1 MLPNPL
7 HPAVVHFP
15 IVLAFLLPLF
25 AIGALIAI
33 RRGARPLRA
42 WSLPLAVGAALTL
55 SSWVAVE
62 TGEDQDERVERVVG
76 NAPLEAHEEAAELF
90 LTLSGVLL
98 LVSATG
104 LVRGVVGRAGR
115 ITSTL
120 GAIALVIAAA
130 QVGHSGGEL
139 VYRHGAA
146 SAYVPNPAGAP
157 TEASAPNNDRIAGRG
172 R

>member
-1 MLPNPL
+1 VLPDPL

-25 AIGALIAI
+25 AIGALVAI
-33 RRGARPLRA
+33 RKGARPLRA

-55 SSWVAVE
+55 SSWVAVQ
-62 TGEDQDERVERVVG
+62 TGEAQDARVERVVG
-76 NAPLEAHEEAAELF
+76 DAPLETHEDAAELF

-98 LVSATG
+98 LVSTTG

-115 ITSTL
+115 IVGTV
-120 GAIALVIAAA
+120 GAIALVAAAA

-146 SAYVPNPAGAP
+146 SAYVPGPNGVAGGAGNPA
-157 TEASAPNNDRIAGRG
+157 NDRVANRNH
-172 R
+172 

>member
-1 MLPNPL
+1 VLPNPL

-25 AIGALIAI
+25 AIGALVAF
-33 RRGARPLRA
+33 RKGARPLRA

-62 TGEDQDERVERVVG
+62 TGEQQDERVERVV
-76 NAPLEAHEEAAELF
+76 AEQPLETHEERAELF
-90 LTLSGVLL
+90 LTLSGILL

-104 LVRGVVGRAGR
+104 LARGVIGRAGR
-115 ITSTL
+115 VTATI
-120 GAIALVIAAA
+120 GAVALVVAAA

-146 SAYVPNPAGAP
+146 SAYVPGPGASARALAP
-157 TEASAPNNDRIAGRG
+157 TSNSVSDHED
-172 R
+172 